1 LLKLKLGEEEHDFLL
16 VEYQGGDKL
25 YLPVYR
31 LNLVQKYVGG
41 GEGGPRID
49 KLGGTSWEKAKK
61 RVKNSLR
68 ELAEELVKL
77 YATRA
82 VIKGHAFPPA
92 DEFLG

>member
-1 LLKLKLGEEEHDFLL
+1 MTFSSL
-16 VEYQGGDKL
+16 EYQGGDKL

-41 GEGGPRID
+41 GEGGPRLD

-68 ELAEELVKL
+68 ELAEELVQL
-77 YATRA
+77 YATRS
-82 VIKGHAFPPA
+82 VVKGHSFAS
-92 DEFLG
+92 GG